1 MNNLGIKEYSGNFE
15 SSQGKWALV
24 VSRFNSL
31 ITERL
36 LEGAVDALDRH
47 GAERRQMEIV
57 RVPGAFELPW
67 AAREA
72 ALSGK
77 YRGIICLGTVI
88 RGDTPHFD
96 MVANETSKGIAS
108 VALETG
114 IPVGFGVLT
123 TENLEQALER
133 AGSKGGNKGF
143 DAAMTVI
150 ESAQLKDQL
159 REDRG

>member
-15 SSQGKWALV
+15 AAHGKWALV

-47 GAERRQMEIV
+47 GAERDQMEII

-72 ALSGK
+72 ALTGK
-77 YRGIICLGTVI
+77 YRGILCLGAVI

-96 MVANETSKGIAS
+96 MVANETSKGIAA

-150 ESAQLKDQL
+150 ESAQLKSL
-159 REDRG
+159 LGAPT